1 LIGRSGCLFFF
12 NKVINMADKIKVKI
26 DVTKLDKDR
35 FFKGKKGTYC
45 DLVLIPTPKSQFGT
59 WGVVQELKKEQRDA
73 GEKSEFVGNAD
84 YAMTRE
90 NFDDAP
96 AQNFSGSQASQRPMT
111 QTITATPSDL
121 EGDDIPF

>member
-1 LIGRSGCLFFF
+1 
-12 NKVINMADKIKVKI
+12 MADIIKVKV

-45 DLVLIPTPKSQFGT
+45 DLVLIPTPSSQFGT

-84 YAMTRE
+84 YSQKRDGE
-90 NFDDAP
+90 DFNSPP
-96 AQNFSGSQASQRPMT
+96 AQNFSGSQASQSQRPM
-111 QTITATPSDL
+111 AKSLTPYSDNMVGA
-121 EGDDIPF
+121 EDEIPF